1 MFDLFRS
8 RDKAVRILLGAI
20 LLAVSLSM
28 LTYLIPNY
36 GSGVADTGD
45 NVVAEVGDSVIT
57 LPDVQKVVQQV
68 TRGRQVPSAVLAAY
82 VPRIVDDLV
91 IQRALAYQAGKLGF
105 QVTDAQMTEAI
116 RQMIPSLF
124 QDGKFVGTEAYT
136 AMLAQQNTT
145 ISEFETDLRRQMLTS
160 RLRNMIVDGIVVTP
174 AEIEQAYRRKGEKVK
189 VEYVKLTADKYRKD
203 VQPTVAEEQEYFKAN
218 ATKYQTPEQKALN
231 VLIAD
236 PAKIAATLNPSDT
249 DLEKVY
255 NQNRESFRVPERV
268 KVRHILLKTTEKPAA
283 DEPKIKAKAED
294 LLKQIRAGANFADL
308 AKKNSEDAASAN
320 AKNPGE
326 LPDWVTKGQT
336 VPEFE
341 KAAFSLK
348 PGQTSDL
355 VKTQYGYHIIQV
367 LAHED
372 AHLRTFQEVKSEL
385 AEAWKKQRVNE
396 LMQNVIDQAQAALQK
411 DPAHPEKVAAQF
423 NMQSMA
429 VANFQS
435 GTPLPEVGSSPDFDQ
450 AIVPLK
456 QGEVSQP
463 VALQDN
469 KVAIAVV
476 TGVTPAHPAKFE
488 DVQAQIA
495 NEIVQNRLTNIVQQ
509 RAQELFNAAKNE
521 GDLAKAAKAA
531 GLDVKTS
538 AEFDRAG
545 TVEGVGAASYL
556 ESAFT
561 RPDNSI
567 IGPVQV
573 PDGTV
578 VAKVVQHIPADM
590 AGLAAQRA
598 AIRDE
603 VKNKKARDRDALFSE
618 SVRQELVKKGKIKVH
633 EPVIKRLITSYN
645 TAG

>member
-28 LTYLIPNY
+28 LTYLIPSY
-36 GSGVADTGD
+36 GSGAANTGD
-45 NVVAEVGDSVIT
+45 NVVAEVGDGVIT
-57 LPDVQKVVQQV
+57 LPDVQKVVEQV
-68 TRGRQVPSAVLAAY
+68 TRGRQVPSALLAAY

-105 QVTDAQMTEAI
+105 QVTDVQMSEAI
-116 RQMIPSLF
+116 RQLIPSLF
-124 QDGKFVGTEAYT
+124 QDGKFVGTQAYS

-145 ISEFETDLRRQMLTS
+145 ISEFETDLRRQILTS

-174 AEIEQAYRRKGEKVK
+174 VEIEQEYRRKGEKVK

-218 ATKYQTPEQKALN
+218 TSKYQKSEQKALT
-231 VLIAD
+231 VLVAD
-236 PAKIAATLNPSDT
+236 PARIAAALNPPDAE
-249 DLEKVY
+249 LEKAY
-255 NQNRESFRVPERV
+255 NDSRESFRVPERV
-268 KVRHILLKTTEKPAA
+268 KVRHILLKTADKPATE
-283 DEPKIKAKAED
+283 EPKMKAKAED
-294 LLKQIRAGANFADL
+294 LLKQIRNGANFADL
-308 AKKNSEDAASAN
+308 AKKNSEDAGSAN

-326 LPDWVTKGQT
+326 LPDWVAKGQT

-355 VKTQYGYHIIQV
+355 VKTQYGYHIVQV

-372 AHLRTFQEVKSEL
+372 AHLRTFQEARPEL

-396 LMQNVIDQAQAALQK
+396 SMQNVIDRAQAALQK
-411 DPAHPEKVAAQF
+411 DPAHPEKVADQF
-423 NMQSMA
+423 NMQLIR
-429 VANFQS
+429 VENFQA
-435 GTPLPEVGSSPDFDQ
+435 GAPLPEIGLSQEFEQSI
-450 AIVPLK
+450 APLRK
-456 QGEVSQP
+456 GEVSQP
-463 VALQDN
+463 VALRDD
-469 KVAIAVV
+469 KIAISVVA
-476 TGVTPAHPAKFE
+476 GVTPARAATFE
-488 DVQAQIA
+488 EAQGEVASAI
-495 NEIVQNRLTNIVQQ
+495 IQNRLTNVIQQ
-509 RAQELFNAAKNE
+509 RAQELLNAAKSG

-531 GLDVKTS
+531 GLEMKTS

-545 TVEGVGAASYL
+545 SVEGVGAASYL
-556 ESAFT
+556 EGAFT
-561 RPDNSI
+561 QPDNSF

-578 VAKVVQHIPADM
+578 VAKVVQHIAADM
-590 AGLAAQRA
+590 SGLAAQRA

-603 VKNKKARDRDALFSE
+603 VKSKKARDRDALFGE
-618 SVRQELVKKGKIKVH
+618 SLRQELVKKGKIKVH
-633 EPVIKRLITSYN
+633 EPVIKRLIASYS

>member
-36 GSGVADTGD
+36 GSGAADTGD
-45 NVVAEVGDSVIT
+45 NVVAQVGDGAIT
-57 LPDVQKVVQQV
+57 LPDVQKVVEQV
-68 TRGRQVPSAVLAAY
+68 TRGRQVPSALLAAY

-91 IQRALAYQAGKLGF
+91 TQRALAYQAEKLGF
-105 QVTDAQMTEAI
+105 QVTDVQMSEAI
-116 RQMIPSLF
+116 RQLIPSLF
-124 QDGKFVGTEAYT
+124 QDGKFVGTQAYS

-145 ISEFETDLRRQMLTS
+145 IADFEADLRRQILTS

-174 AEIEQAYRRKGEKVK
+174 AEIDQEYKRKNEKIK
-189 VEYVKLTADKYRKD
+189 VEYVKLTAEKYRKD

-218 ATKYQTPEQKALN
+218 AGKYQMPEQKALT
-231 VLIAD
+231 VLVAD
-236 PAKIAATLNPSDT
+236 PAKMAAGLNPPDAE
-249 DLEKVY
+249 LEKMY
-255 NQNRESFRVPERV
+255 NQNRESFRVPERI
-268 KVRHILLKTTEKPAA
+268 KVRHILLKTTDKPATE
-283 DEPKIKAKAED
+283 EPKIKAKAED
-294 LLKQIRAGANFADL
+294 LLKQIRAGANFGDL
-308 AKKNSEDAASAN
+308 AKKFSDDAGSAN

-372 AHLRTFQEVKSEL
+372 AHLRTFEEVKPEL
-385 AEAWKKQRVNE
+385 AASWKKQRVNE
-396 LMQNVIDQAQAALQK
+396 SMQNVIDQAQAALQK
-411 DPAHPEKVAAQF
+411 DPAHPEKVSAQF
-423 NMQSMA
+423 NMQLIK
-429 VANFQS
+429 VENFQP
-435 GTPLPEVGSSPDFDQ
+435 GAPLPEIGLSQEFDQ
-450 AIVPLK
+450 AVAPLR

-463 VALQDN
+463 VGLQDD
-469 KVAIAVV
+469 KVAISVV
-476 TGVTPAHPAKFE
+476 TGVTPARPAKFE
-488 DVQAQIA
+488 EVQTQVA
-495 NEIVQNRLTNIVQQ
+495 NAIIQNRLTNIVQQ
-509 RAQELFNAAKNE
+509 HAQELVNAAKSG

-531 GLDVKTS
+531 GLEMKTS

-545 TVEGVGAASYL
+545 NVEGAGAASYF
-556 ESAFT
+556 EGAFAQ
-561 RPDNSI
+561 PDGSF

-590 AGLAAQRA
+590 SGLAAQRT
-598 AIRDE
+598 AIRDQ
-603 VKNKKARDRDALFSE
+603 VKSRKARDRDALFGE
-618 SVRQELVKKGKIKVH
+618 NLRQELVKKGKIKIH
-633 EPVIKRLITSYN
+633 EPVIKRLIASYT